1 MPGPHVQPHAAQQ
14 CVPELT
20 HHVQGAIHLAR
31 TPKVVQTHYLH
42 VVRWKL
48 VKGEL
53 EGGIANDNKSNNS
66 NNDNDNNNNDN
77 NNNPEKEIPDYP
89 KSMESQ
95 FVN

>member
-48 VKGEL
+48 VKGE
-53 EGGIANDNKSNNS
+53 GGIIDNDNKSNNS